1 MSITLII
8 RLKVDGGQLSHIK
21 ALEVLITL
29 IIRFKADGGRIS
41 RIKASP
47 IFAVFQQSLKAAS

>member
-1 MSITLII
+1 M
-8 RLKVDGGQLSHIK
+8 DGGQLSHIK